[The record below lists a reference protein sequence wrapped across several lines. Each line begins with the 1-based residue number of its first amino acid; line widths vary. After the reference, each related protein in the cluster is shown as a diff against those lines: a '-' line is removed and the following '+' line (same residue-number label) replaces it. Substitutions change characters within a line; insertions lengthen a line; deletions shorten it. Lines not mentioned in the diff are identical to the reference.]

1 MDPVVSATFVL
12 ADAILKGL
20 NSGEFTLFGGV
31 IREAATG
38 RIVTFLRETGSSA
51 ARIPQQLQ
59 QAQTLLQVGSAAS
72 VLSLGVSV
80 MGFAVINQRL
90 NELEKRL
97 KQAEEL
103 LKKIDRKIDLSFY
116 ANFRAALDLA
126 NIAFTTSQQKNR
138 ERAAF
143 QAIDRFLAAQYHYFE
158 YANTELGQGSQIADE
173 YLLTLSLAYIAEARC
188 HLELGEPDTAM
199 SRFQEGA
206 VKIRSCIQRYIE
218 LLLTSNPAIY
228 LQPQFKEQIDLRR
241 LTQIYQWID
250 PTLDENAVF
259 QMQRENLFK
268 IAQEPNKWVESLPP
282 AIVTRVEV
290 KGGWFGPNQEDL
302 KKEANKRLPEVLE
315 VMESMVETN
324 RRFESYQA
332 EVHAI
337 AQLGLSFH
345 DWLQLAPAEKK
356 PDGAELMYIIPPKP
370 IDMAVA

>member
-12 ADAILKGL
+12 ADAMAKGL
-20 NSGEFTLFGGV
+20 ESGELIRLGGV

-38 RIVTFLRETGSSA
+38 RVVTFLREAGSNA
-51 ARIPQQLQ
+51 AQIPQRLQ
-59 QAQTLLQVGSAAS
+59 QAEALLQVGSAAS

-80 MGFAVINQRL
+80 MGFALVMHRL

-143 QAIDRFLAAQYHYFE
+143 QAIDRFLAAQHHYFE
-158 YANTELGQGSQIADE
+158 YADTELGQGSQIADE

-206 VKIRSCIQRYIE
+206 IRIRSCIQRYIE

-241 LTQIYQWID
+241 LTQVYQWLD
-250 PTLDENAVF
+250 PNLDENAVF

-268 IAQEPNKWVESLPP
+268 IAQDSNKWVESLPS

-290 KGGWFGPNQEDL
+290 KGGWFGPNQEEL

-324 RRFESYQA
+324 RRFEAYQA
-332 EVHAI
+332 EVAAI
-337 AQLGLSFH
+337 AQLGISFH
-345 DWLQLAPAEKK
+345 DWLQLAPAGKK
-356 PDGAELMYIIPPKP
+356 PEAAELMYIIPSKP
-370 IDMAVA
+370 IQMAAA